1 MEDSPEYSCPLC
13 HNQYRDS
20 DMKQLPKVSQIF
32 SSTSEIINAQS
43 VKIYELTEEIKSLKS
58 QN

>member
-1 MEDSPEYSCPLC
+1 
-13 HNQYRDS
+13 
-20 DMKQLPKVSQIF
+20 MKQLPKVSQIF